1 MNSTRTRSANST
13 PTRTRTAN
21 TTRTVT
27 RSSNSTRT
35 NTASRTITASR
46 TRIGTPTGTPSRGRP
61 TQTATVGPVSA
72 TRSSAVSLSPTGTL
86 TYTPT
91 GAFSTTGTFTGSLT
105 PLPTNSYTGSYSPI
119 ISSLSQTFTPYPY
132 SLLAPSQS
140 ALQSDTP
147 LATIAIGAVMGSMV
161 LIVVAVLSVLRLNR
175 PQKRLHYTP
184 TMMTVATPL
193 QTLPSNNP
201 LRL

>member
-1 MNSTRTRSANST
+1 MNVSRTRSANSTRTLT

-35 NTASRTITASR
+35 ITASR
-46 TRIGTPTGTPSRGRP
+46 TRLGTPTGTPSRARP

-86 TYTPT
+86 SPT
-91 GAFSTTGTFTGSLT
+91 GLFSTTPSFTGSLT
-105 PLPTNSYTGSYSPI
+105 PLVTNSYTGSLTPI
-119 ISSLSQTFTPYPY
+119 IPSLSQTFTPYPY

-140 ALQSDTP
+140 SSQSDTP

-161 LIVVAVLSVLRLNR
+161 LIVVAVLAVLRLNR

-201 LRL
+201 LRI